1 MSAATGTGMSCA
13 TGTAA
18 PADSTGMNRIRV
30 LLADDQT
37 IIRDGLRALL
47 EAHDDI
53 QVVGEAGNGRMAHEK
68 TLALKP
74 DIVLMD
80 IRMPEM
86 DGVEATRLIKQDC
99 AATMVIIL
107 TTFDDDEYI
116 IKAMTYG
123 ASGYLLKDIGSEKLV
138 EAIRDGLAGNIILP
152 GRIAAKI
159 TSHLTPGAG
168 TMPDV
173 RPDDFTDREIQVIR
187 LLTQGKSNQE
197 IAQALY
203 LSLGTVK
210 NYISQIYLKI
220 NVNDRANAVLFFRKI
235 GF

>member
-1 MSAATGTGMSCA
+1 MSADSTGMSCA
-13 TGTAA
+13 TGAA
-18 PADSTGMNRIRV
+18 VSADSTGMNRIRV

-47 EAHDDI
+47 EAHADI

-86 DGVEATRLIKQDC
+86 DGVEATRLIKHDC

-173 RPDDFTDREIQVIR
+173 RSDDFTDREIQVIR

>member
-1 MSAATGTGMSCA
+1 MSADSTGMSCA
-13 TGTAA
+13 TGAA
-18 PADSTGMNRIRV
+18 VSADSTGMNRIRV

-47 EAHDDI
+47 EAHADI

-86 DGVEATRLIKQDC
+86 DGVEATRLIKHDC